1 MYFILFK
8 CILGLGNVTISK
20 VIITT
25 SYDTNNM
32 DNIVIRL
39 KRERK
44 NIHVISNVLLLRI
57 SLTLNVHKP

>member
-39 KRERK
+39 KRERERK

-57 SLTLNVHKP
+57 SLTLNVP